1 MTSVSDPVQPHDPY
15 AGHGADPL
23 SDPARLAALGATG
36 LLDSSPEESF
46 DRLTRMAA
54 EFLEAPVSMVNLVD
68 DRRQFEKSCFAPPG
82 WPDGRESP
90 LVDSYCR
97 WTIIERRPVV
107 VSDARRDPRVQDS
120 AYLRDLNLVSYLG
133 IPLILSN
140 GHALGTL
147 CVAGFHPREW
157 TEREVRLM
165 GDLAAFATTE
175 VELRLDAAARRETA
189 RLKDEFVSIV
199 AHELRTPLTSI
210 RGSLGLL
217 ASGRLTGTPAGQR
230 MLEIAAQNS
239 DRLVRL
245 INDMLDL
252 DRLQSGR
259 LELAP
264 VQVEVERVVE
274 HSIHAV
280 QGAATT
286 AQVGLET
293 RIDPGLTVWADADRV
308 IQVLVNLLSNAIK
321 FSPPGADVEVIAE
334 DRGGQALFQVRDRGR
349 GIPPDKL
356 DAIFERF
363 RQVDSSDA
371 RDKGG
376 TGLGLA
382 ICRSIVSQHGG
393 RVWVASEWGKGSTF
407 FFTLP
412 REPRPV
418 DE

>member
-1 MTSVSDPVQPHDPY
+1 MSRDSEPPQDP
-15 AGHGADPL
+15 GTDPL
-23 SDPARLAALGATG
+23 RDPARLAALHATA
-36 LLDSSPEESF
+36 LLGSAPEESF
-46 DRLTRMAA
+46 DRLTRIAA
-54 EFLEAPVSMVNLVD
+54 EFLDAPLALVNLLD
-68 DRRQFEKSCFAPPG
+68 DQRQFAKSCFAPPG
-82 WPDGRESP
+82 WPDDPNSP
-90 LVDSYCR
+90 VEESYCR
-97 WTIIERRPVV
+97 WTIVERQPVV
-107 VSDARRDPRVQDS
+107 IADARKDERVRDSVF
-120 AYLRDLNLVSYLG
+120 LRDLNLVSYLG
-133 IPLILSN
+133 VPLILSN

-147 CVAGFHPREW
+147 CVAGFEPREW
-157 TEREVRLM
+157 TEREVRLLA
-165 GDLAAFATTE
+165 DLAASVTTE
-175 VELRLDAAARRETA
+175 VELRLDVAERRQIA

-217 ASGRLTGTPAGQR
+217 ASGRLNGTPQAQR

-259 LELAP
+259 LELNPAR
-264 VQVEVERVVE
+264 VEVARLVE
-274 HSIHAV
+274 QSMHAV
-280 QGAATT
+280 EGAATGV
-286 AQVGLET
+286 QVTLEA
-293 RIDPGLTVWADADRV
+293 RIDPGLDVWADPDRV
-308 IQVLVNLLSNAIK
+308 VQVLVNLLSNAAK
-321 FSPPGADVEVIAE
+321 FSPPGAVVEVVAE
-334 DRGGQALFQVRDRGR
+334 NRGEQALFQVRDRGR
-349 GIPPDKL
+349 GIPADKL

-382 ICRSIVSQHGG
+382 ICRSIVQQHGG

-412 REPRPV
+412 REPRPAG
-418 DE
+418 E

>member
-1 MTSVSDPVQPHDPY
+1 MTRDSEPPLHP
-15 AGHGADPL
+15 GPDPL
-23 SDPARLAALGATG
+23 RDPARLAALNATA
-36 LLDSSPEESF
+36 LLDSPPEESF
-46 DRLTRMAA
+46 DRLTRIAA
-54 EFLEAPVSMVNLVD
+54 EFLDAPLALVNLLD
-68 DRRQFEKSCFAPPG
+68 DERQFAKSCFAPPG
-82 WPDGRESP
+82 WPDDPNSP
-90 LVDSYCR
+90 VGESYCR

-107 VSDARRDPRVQDS
+107 ITDARTDERVRDSVF
-120 AYLRDLNLVSYLG
+120 LRDLNLVSYLG
-133 IPLILSN
+133 VPLILSN

-147 CVAGFHPREW
+147 CVAGFEPREW
-157 TEREVRLM
+157 TEREVRLLS
-165 GDLAAFATTE
+165 DLAASVTTE
-175 VELRLDAAARRETA
+175 VELRLDAAERRQMA

-217 ASGRLTGTPAGQR
+217 ASGRLNGTPQAQR

-259 LELAP
+259 LELKPARVEAAP
-264 VQVEVERVVE
+264 LVEQSMHAVEGTASGVQV
-274 HSIHAV
+274 A
-280 QGAATT
+280 
-286 AQVGLET
+286 LEA
-293 RIDPGLTVWADADRV
+293 RIDPGLDVWADPDRV
-308 IQVLVNLLSNAIK
+308 VQVLVNLLSNAAK
-321 FSPPGADVEVIAE
+321 FSPPGAVVEVVAE
-334 DRGGQALFQVRDRGR
+334 NRGEQALFQVRDRGR
-349 GIPPDKL
+349 GIPADKL

-382 ICRSIVSQHGG
+382 ICRSIVQQHGG
-393 RVWVASEWGKGSTF
+393 RIWVASEWGKGSTF

-412 REPRPV
+412 REPRPSG
-418 DE
+418 E

>member
-1 MTSVSDPVQPHDPY
+1 MSRDSEPPHDP
-15 AGHGADPL
+15 GADPL
-23 SDPARLAALGATG
+23 RDPARLAALHATA
-36 LLDSSPEESF
+36 LLDSAPEESF
-46 DRLTRMAA
+46 DRLTRIAA
-54 EFLEAPVSMVNLVD
+54 EFLDAPLAVVNLVD
-68 DRRQFEKSCFAPPG
+68 DQRQFAKSCFAPAG
-82 WPDGRESP
+82 WPDEPSSP

-97 WTIIERRPVV
+97 WTIIEREPVV
-107 VSDARRDPRVQDS
+107 VSDAREDERVRDS
-120 AYLRDLNLVSYLG
+120 AFLRDLNLVSYLG

-147 CVAGFHPREW
+147 CVGGFEPRNW
-157 TEREVRLM
+157 TDREVQLLA
-165 GDLAAFATTE
+165 DLAASVTTE
-175 VELRLDAAARRETA
+175 VELRLDVAERRQIA

-217 ASGRLTGTPAGQR
+217 ASGRLNGTPQAQR

-245 INDMLDL
+245 INDKLDL

-259 LELAP
+259 LELNPAR
-264 VQVEVERVVE
+264 VEVARLVE
-274 HSIHAV
+274 QSMHAV
-280 QGAATT
+280 EGAATGV
-286 AQVGLET
+286 QVTLEA
-293 RIDPGLTVWADADRV
+293 RIDPGLDVWADPDRV
-308 IQVLVNLLSNAIK
+308 VQVLVNLLSNAAK
-321 FSPPGADVEVIAE
+321 FSPPGAVVEVVAE
-334 DRGGQALFQVRDRGR
+334 NRGEQALFQVRDRGR
-349 GIPPDKL
+349 GIPADKL

-382 ICRSIVSQHGG
+382 ICRSIVQQHGG
-393 RVWVASEWGKGSTF
+393 RIWVASEWGKGSTF

-412 REPRPV
+412 REPRPAG
-418 DE
+418 E